1 MPIATGGRASGALQ
15 GVWPGLYLYVCD
27 PGPQDCLKLVSPGQ
41 TRSIGGGGQVAATSA
56 SPANVDLGMNS

>member
-41 TRSIGGGGQVAATSA
+41 TRSIGGEQVAATSA
-56 SPANVDLGMNS
+56 SPANVDLGMNT